1 MHFEIRLE
9 GGKWFH
15 IGYVEGDAG
24 KATILIAPTL
34 RSARS
39 AAPCFSDTAHA
50 TWSVMPMRGGDWRR
64 ATGALPLIR
73 PLEVLPTTRGV
84 GLIYVQRNGE
94 ARDTRI
100 DVALAAD
107 DAAPPNRSTFADWLA
122 IIRDVKD
129 DLNREALLRFHL
141 DGQDIQSADFA
152 ALEEGKALATENVE
166 LHVRPRAI
174 QWRADD

>member
-34 RSARS
+34 RGARS
-39 AAPCFSDTAHA
+39 VASCFSDTARA
-50 TWSVMPMRGGDWRR
+50 TWSVTPMRGGDWRR
-64 ATGALPLIR
+64 AAGHLPLIR
-73 PLEVLPTTRGV
+73 PLEARATTRGAA
-84 GLIYVQRNGE
+84 LIYIQRNGD
-94 ARDTRI
+94 ARETRI

-107 DAAPPNRSTFADWLA
+107 DAAPRSRSTFDDWLA

-129 DLNREALLRFHL
+129 DLNREALLRLYL

-166 LHVRPRAI
+166 LHMRPRAI
-174 QWRADD
+174 QWRDGD